1 MVAAQQQAAPAIMS
15 AQASCGH
22 NATIAYG
29 SLVPILLQKSL
40 MVSTINDSLALTRF
54 VAEAGDDGAAQ
65 S

>member
-1 MVAAQQQAAPAIMS
+1 
-15 AQASCGH
+15 
-22 NATIAYG
+22 
-29 SLVPILLQKSL
+29 LQKSL

>member
-1 MVAAQQQAAPAIMS
+1 MNRAGGIEMPRMGFCDGNNFGFWQ
-15 AQASCGH
+15 
-22 NATIAYG
+22 
-29 SLVPILLQKSL
+29 ILLQKSL